1 MKNSKRWIQIV
12 LAIMMACIGM
22 QIACK
27 AKNKPGATNATFNR
41 RFIPTIKPAMSYE
54 QIEQIVGAPGVKI
67 AESKNASPPTIQYR
81 WNGSKD
87 SILTAQFSDNR
98 MIEAIVLAPNG
109 HTYLLHNNGMVADI
123 TK

>member
-1 MKNSKRWIQIV
+1 MKNSKGWMQIV
-12 LAIMMACIGM
+12 LVIVIACIGM

-27 AKNKPGATNATFNR
+27 AKNKPGATNAIFNK
-41 RFIPTIKPAMSYE
+41 RFIPTIKPAMTYE
-54 QIEQIVGAPGVKI
+54 QIVNITGAPGIKI
-67 AESKNASPPTIQYR
+67 GESKKDSLLTIQYR

-87 SILTAQFSDNR
+87 SILTAQFSDNK

-109 HTYLLHNNGMVADI
+109 RTYLIHNNGIVADI